1 MHPEPSFYARTRV
14 HRESGYGY
22 EYKQEWIPATD
33 MVGRQWL
40 NMNAA
45 TEPLPVPALPDGV
58 SLTEPFLRLIGTWL
72 SLGQSSSLPAF
83 RFDSQSIN
91 RWVMKQFGGKE
102 KHIPSCIWTVRK
114 PANLPIGRLLPTN
127 GFSPLRS
134 TMLRN
139 ATPCWNENS
148 RRRSRLPFKHSL

>member
-1 MHPEPSFYARTRV
+1 
-14 HRESGYGY
+14 
-22 EYKQEWIPATD
+22 

-102 KHIPSCIWTVRK
+102 KHIPHGYMDCPKTCESPYWKVTSNEWIQSVTLNHAQEC
-114 PANLPIGRLLPTN
+114 NSLL
-127 GFSPLRS
+127 
-134 TMLRN
+134 
-139 ATPCWNENS
+139 E
-148 RRRSRLPFKHSL
+148 